1 MFSLFHFHALFF
13 LFLAVAV
20 VPLLFPLFVRKE
32 TAEKASVYFFWI
44 MVACFIYSFA
54 YVLELMVIPKTGKI
68 VLIKVQYLGAVAF
81 APLVYLFTLVYTGM
95 EKWITR
101 RRQIALMGLPLINL
115 ILVWTTE
122 GHHLFYQNFS
132 ISSANL
138 FPVLVTQKG
147 LFYWIHQG
155 YTLLLLFSSLWLLI
169 KRISEIPSAN
179 FRQVIMVIL
188 GLCSPLF
195 VYMWYLSGWV
205 PLLLDPIPI
214 GFLGTG
220 FFFFLGL
227 KKFNLFRIAPVAYRT
242 LFDNLQEGVMVLDN
256 QGELVTL
263 NLSAAK
269 YIGIGKVHQK
279 SALVEIK
286 ENWPEIAGLF
296 SPPEAY
302 QIKEFTRTR
311 ESHTHWYLL
320 SKSTVAVEGKDKVG
334 SLLVLRDITQEKSSQ
349 LEIEKARIV
358 AEEANKAKS
367 EFLANMSHEIRTPLN
382 GVIGFT
388 ELLTHT
394 QLNVQQKRYAQTAL
408 SSASSLLELI
418 NDILDLAKIEA
429 GKAELNLDTVD
440 LHALLETI
448 IDVLSFQAHQKGLE
462 LILDLEVN
470 VPFKIETDELKLK
483 QVLINLLN
491 NALKFTDKGE
501 VILRVSWQEQGS
513 GNKPGRLRFAVKD
526 SGIGIAEN
534 KQQLIFEAFSQA
546 DSSTTKKFGGTG
558 LGLTISNKLLSL
570 MESQIQLESELD
582 RGSTFFFDLEVK
594 NQGNRRP
601 EVGIQEISKV
611 LVVDG
616 NYFSGNIITRYCQ
629 DFGLKTARF
638 EAVNDAFF
646 ALEQDPDIDL
656 VLMNNR
662 LMGKNSP
669 AAMQQMI
676 RLSEKFGRNVTFV
689 AMIGGNDK
697 DSLIQSY
704 REIGCSLILDKP
716 VTPSKLNQLIRK
728 MSVFGNDTPAAGL
741 HTREN
746 ILTYEKRFKLLVAED
761 NPINRMLVKIF
772 LEKMSPGAQ
781 VLEAENGREALS
793 IFLEQNPDLVITD
806 VHMPEMNGYELLQA
820 IRELPFGKEVPVIGF
835 TANAFSKGATAGKP
849 YEFNDYLIKPVV
861 QKKFQ
866 QVVGKWM
873 ENPSNS

>member
-1 MFSLFHFHALFF
+1 MFSFFNYHALFF
-13 LFLAVAV
+13 LFMAVAA
-20 VPLLFPLFVRKE
+20 VPLLFPLFIRKE
-32 TAEKASVYFFWI
+32 TAEKASVYFFWV
-44 MVACFIYSFA
+44 MLACFIYSFA
-54 YVLELMVIPKTGKI
+54 YVLELMVIPKAGKI
-68 VLIKVQYLGAVAF
+68 VLIKIQYLGAVAF

-101 RRQIALMGLPLINL
+101 KRQIALMVLPLLNL
-115 ILVWTTE
+115 ILVWTTDW
-122 GHHLFYQNFS
+122 HHLFYQNFS
-132 ISSANL
+132 LSSENL

-155 YTLLLLFSSLWLLI
+155 YTLLLLFISLWLLI
-169 KRISEIPSAN
+169 KRISEIPSASS
-179 FRQVIMVIL
+179 RQVFMVIL
-188 GLCSPLF
+188 GLCSPLI
-195 VYMWYLSGWV
+195 VYMWYLTGNV

-220 FFFFLGL
+220 LFFFLGL

-286 ENWPEIAGLF
+286 ENWPEIADLL

-302 QIKEFTRTR
+302 QIREFTRTR
-311 ESHTHWYLL
+311 ETHTCWYLL
-320 SKSTVAVEGKDKVG
+320 SKSTVAVEGKDRVG
-334 SLLVLRDITQEKSSQ
+334 SLLVLRDITQERSSQ

-394 QLNVQQKRYAQTAL
+394 QLNAQQKRYAQTAL
-408 SSASSLLELI
+408 SSASALLELI

-429 GKAELNLDTVD
+429 GKADLNLGTVD

-462 LILDLEVN
+462 LILDLEAN

-491 NALKFTDKGE
+491 NGLKFTDKGE
-501 VILRVSWQEQGS
+501 VILRVSWQGKGS
-513 GNKPGRLRFAVKD
+513 GNNKGRLRFAVKD
-526 SGIGIAEN
+526 SGVGIAED

-546 DSSTTKKFGGTG
+546 DSSTTKEFGGTG

-570 MESQIQLESELD
+570 MESRIYLESELGK
-582 RGSTFFFDLEVK
+582 GSTFFFDLEVK
-594 NQGNRRP
+594 
-601 EVGIQEISKV
+601 IQENRSQEVVIKDISKV
-611 LVVDG
+611 LVLDG
-616 NYFSGNIITRYCQ
+616 NFFSGNVIARYCE
-629 DFGLKTARF
+629 DFGLKTVRF
-638 EAVNDAFF
+638 EAVNEAFF
-646 ALEQDPDIDL
+646 ALENDPDIDV

-662 LMGKNSP
+662 LMGNNSP

-676 RLSEKFGRNVTFV
+676 RLSEKYGRKVTFV
-689 AMIGGNDK
+689 AMIGGSDK

-704 REIGCSLILDKP
+704 KEIGCSLILDKP
-716 VTPSKLNQLIRK
+716 VTPSKLKQLISK
-728 MSVFGNDTPAAGL
+728 VPNPENDTL
-741 HTREN
+741 DSVLQSREN
-746 ILTYEKRFKLLVAED
+746 SPAYGKRFKLLVAED

-772 LEKMSPGAQ
+772 LEKMSPGAL

-806 VHMPEMNGYELLQA
+806 LNMPEMNGYELLQA
-820 IRELPFGKEVPVIGF
+820 IRELPFAKEVPVIGF
-835 TANAFSKGATAGKP
+835 TANAFSKRATSGKP
-849 YEFNDYLIKPVV
+849 YEFDDYLIKPVV

-873 ENPSNS
+873 SNPSST